1 MERDGIVRLGID
13 DFLQHVTGTFTC
25 IKMKNPGEKIKKN
38 DPVMTL
44 IQDGKQIVLYAPVS
58 GTIRQMNESLI
69 DSPSVMNSSPFKE
82 GWVYAIEPSNWLR
95 EIKFLKMAKD
105 YREWIKGEFVRL
117 RDFFAESVHSNLT
130 GHVIYQDG
138 GEFSD
143 AVLQDLSPEVWEDF
157 QKHFIDASKL

>member
-1 MERDGIVRLGID
+1 
-13 DFLQHVTGTFTC
+13 
-25 IKMKNPGEKIKKN
+25 
-38 DPVMTL
+38 
-44 IQDGKQIVLYAPVS
+44 
-58 GTIRQMNESLI
+58 
-69 DSPSVMNSSPFKE
+69 
-82 GWVYAIEPSNWLR
+82 
-95 EIKFLKMAKD
+95 MAKD